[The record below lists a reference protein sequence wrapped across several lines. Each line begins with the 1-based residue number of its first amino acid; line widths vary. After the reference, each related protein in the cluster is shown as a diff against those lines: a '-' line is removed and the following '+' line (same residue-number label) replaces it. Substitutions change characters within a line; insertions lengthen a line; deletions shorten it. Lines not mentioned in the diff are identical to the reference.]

1 MNVFLDFEAS
11 SLSKHSY
18 PIEIAW
24 VFEDAR
30 SRSFLIAPLANWT
43 DWSPDAQRIHGITR
57 ETLASKGTSIPFVVE
72 EMMRDLE
79 GHVLHASSPSWDG
92 KWLRVLLRAAGRPRH
107 ALRLRKSD
115 DLFAEAAATILG
127 NLVANVDLA
136 GLVTS
141 VIEASEP
148 TSPAHRALPDALHEL
163 KRLGM
168 VQAEARK
175 VVAGRA

>member
-24 VFEDAR
+24 VFEDGR
-30 SRSFLIAPLANWT
+30 SRSFLITPLANWT
-43 DWSPDAQRIHGITR
+43 DWSPDAQSIHGITR
-57 ETLASKGTSIPFVVE
+57 EMLALKGTSISFVVD

-92 KWLRVLLRAAGRPRH
+92 KWLSVLLRAAGRPRH

-115 DLFAEAAATILG
+115 DHLPRRPQPSSATLSQMSILRGSLPALSRRRSRHHQHTGLFPMPC
-127 NLVANVDLA
+127 
-136 GLVTS
+136 TS
-141 VIEASEP
+141 
-148 TSPAHRALPDALHEL
+148 
-163 KRLGM
+163 
-168 VQAEARK
+168 
-175 VVAGRA
+175 